1 MKALVLDGS
10 REGDSL
16 TPVAVLGMTSAL
28 AGRVDDVLLFKLR
41 ELAIAPCAG
50 CFGCW
55 TRTPGECVVEDG
67 ARDVLR
73 SYVGSDIVVYATPVT
88 FGGYSSQLKKMLDR
102 IILSVLD
109 PRFTTVGGEVH
120 HLLRYRRYPKTI
132 GLGTLP
138 SPDPEAERLFS
149 MLVARNGQNIHQTVE
164 STVLVGVADAES
176 ARLSAENLL
185 DRAGVTA

>member
-1 MKALVLDGS
+1 MKALILDGS
-10 REGDSL
+10 LEGDTL
-16 TPVAVLGMTSAL
+16 APMAVQGMNSAL
-28 AGRVDDVLLFKLR
+28 AGRADDVEPVKLR

-55 TRTPGECVVEDG
+55 TRTPGECVIKDG

-73 SYVGSDIVVYATPVT
+73 SYVRSDIVVYVTPVT
-88 FGGYSSQLKKMLDR
+88 FGGYSSQLKKILDR
-102 IILSVLD
+102 FIPVLD
-109 PRFTTVGGEVH
+109 PRFTVVNGEVH

-138 SPDPEAERLFS
+138 APDPEAERLF
-149 MLVARNGQNIHQTVE
+149 MKLVARNGLNVHQTVE
-164 STVLVGVADAES
+164 AEVLVGVTDPLS
-176 ARLSAENLL
+176 ARSSAERLL

>member
-1 MKALVLDGS
+1 MKALILDGS
-10 REGDSL
+10 REGDPL
-16 TPVAVLGMTSAL
+16 TPVAVLGVASAL
-28 AGRVDDVLLFKLR
+28 AGRVDDVEQVHLR

-73 SYVGSDIVVYATPVT
+73 SYVGSDVVVYVTPVT

-102 IILSVLD
+102 FIPVLD

-132 GLGTLP
+132 GLGTLT
-138 SPDPEAERLFS
+138 SPDPEAERVFAG
-149 MLVARNGQNIHQTVE
+149 LVARNGRNIHQTVE
-164 STVLVGVADAES
+164 SVVLVGVADPEL
-176 ARLSAENLL
+176 ARRSAENLL

>member
-1 MKALVLDGS
+1 MRALILDGS
-10 REGDSL
+10 REGDPL
-16 TPVAVLGMTSAL
+16 TPVAVLGLTFAL
-28 AGRVDDVLLFKLR
+28 AGRRHDVELVKLR
-41 ELAIAPCAG
+41 GLEIVPCAG

-55 TRTPGECVVEDG
+55 TRTPGECVIEDG

-73 SYVGSDIVVYATPVT
+73 SYVGSDIVAYVTPVT

-102 IILSVLD
+102 FIPVLD

-132 GLGTLP
+132 GIGTLP
-138 SPDPEAERLFS
+138 SPDPEAERLFAG
-149 MLVARNGQNIHQTVE
+149 LVARNGLNIHQTVE
-164 STVLVGVADAES
+164 SIVLVGVSDPES
-176 ARLSAENLL
+176 ARSCAEAIL

>member
-28 AGRVDDVLLFKLR
+28 AGRVDFVELVKPR

-55 TRTPGECVVEDG
+55 TRTPGECVIKDD
-67 ARDVLR
+67 ARDVVG
-73 SYVGSDIVVYATPVT
+73 SYVGSDLVVYVTPVT
-88 FGGYSSQLKKMLDR
+88 FGGYSSELKKLLDR

-109 PRFTTVGGEVH
+109 PRFTVVGGEVH
-120 HLLRYRRYPKTI
+120 HRLRYRRYPKTV
-132 GLGTLP
+132 GFGTLP
-138 SPDPEAERLFS
+138 SPDPEAERLFAR
-149 MLVARNGQNIHQTVE
+149 LVARNGINAHQHFDVE
-164 STVLVGVADAES
+164 ILTGVTDPVS
-176 ARLSAENLL
+176 AQRSAERLL
-185 DRAGVTA
+185 DRAGVPA